1 MACDKKT
8 IPEFTKAQVAECEK
22 CRHASEKK
30 IWCCLLGVWIK
41 EPQKI
46 IQPNKKLAL
55 PSKRKMAGSFIKEG
69 AKYLKA
75 GRPKRTP
82 AEQAV
87 CMALCEAC
95 EFYIAESKLGPR
107 CGKCGCCV
115 SLATRWATKHCP
127 LKKW

>member
-30 IWCCLLGVWIK
+30 IWCCRLGG
-41 EPQKI
+41 
-46 IQPNKKLAL
+46 
-55 PSKRKMAGSFIKEG
+55 KMAGSLIKEG

-75 GRPKRTP
+75 GRPKRTE

-95 EFYIAESKLGPR
+95 EFYITASKLGPR
-107 CGKCGCCV
+107 CSKCGCCV
-115 SLATRWATKHCP
+115 GLATRWATKHCP